1 MTGRAEFRA
10 VLCAAAVLFCLAAT
24 AERQPIDRYQSIIDR
39 QMFGQPPPNFDPT
52 VPPSQVQRG
61 SGSDE
66 TVLTHEQEV
75 IKSAIHFSAI
85 NVTPSGDVAVGFTDN
100 SDSKLPI
107 HYYLKVGEE
116 RNGWKVLEA
125 DPVKAKMKIAKDD
138 IEVELDLGANSGKGG
153 GATSRI
159 GAMAAGNAG
168 VGRRP
173 GGLLSG
179 GVRRPIGEGEQPR
192 PGLMGSSLRERRAL
206 REQAR
211 QEEIAKEKELE
222 AKRRAEAA
230 AKEEE
235 KEKEREAQRQAERE
249 EQRRELQ
256 SLKDE
261 LKAQREAAERARAER
276 EAARQ
281 DENAEDEN

>member
-1 MTGRAEFRA
+1 M
-10 VLCAAAVLFCLAAT
+10 
-24 AERQPIDRYQSIIDR
+24 
-39 QMFGQPPPNFDPT
+39 
-52 VPPSQVQRG
+52 
-61 SGSDE
+61 
-66 TVLTHEQEV
+66 

-85 NVTPSGDVAVGFTDN
+85 NVTPAGDVAVGFTDN
-100 SDSKLPI
+100 SDQKMPV
-107 HYYLKVGEE
+107 HYYLKVGES

-138 IEVELDLGANSGKGG
+138 VEVELDLGANSAKGG
-153 GATSRI
+153 GSASRRG
-159 GAMAAGNAG
+159 GAANALGADFRSRRLGLRRQDAENDSSRG
-168 VGRRP
+168 VG
-173 GGLLSG
+173 G
-179 GVRRPIGEGEQPR
+179 
-192 PGLMGSSLRERRAL
+192 SLRERRAL

-256 SLKDE
+256 LLKDE
-261 LKAQREAAERARAER
+261 LKAQREAAERERAERR

>member
-1 MTGRAEFRA
+1 MTVRSETGLA
-10 VLCAAAVLFCLAAT
+10 LCAVAALCCLAAI

-52 VPPSQVQRG
+52 VPPNLVQKG
-61 SGSDE
+61 AGE
-66 TVLTHEQEV
+66 EKELTREQEA
-75 IKSAIHFSAI
+75 IKSSIHFSAI
-85 NVTPSGDVAVGFTDN
+85 NVTPDGSVAVGFTDN
-100 SDSKLPI
+100 SDPKTPI
-107 HYYLKVGEE
+107 HYYLKVGES

-138 IEVELDLGANSGKGG
+138 VEVALGLGANSAKGG
-153 GATSRI
+153 GSTSR
-159 GAMAAGNAG
+159 GGVASNASAANS
-168 VGRRP
+168 RP
-173 GGLLSG
+173 GGILGSRRFGAGDGSPRGFG
-179 GVRRPIGEGEQPR
+179 G
-192 PGLMGSSLRERRAL
+192 SLRERRAL
-206 REQAR
+206 KEQAR

-222 AKRRAEAA
+222 AARRAEAA

-235 KEKEREAQRQAERE
+235 REKEREAQRQAERE

-261 LKAQREAAERARAER
+261 LKAQREAAERARAEQ

-281 DENAEDEN
+281 NENAEDEN

>member
-1 MTGRAEFRA
+1 MTGKGEFRA
-10 VLCAAAVLFCLAAT
+10 AFCAVASLFCLAAV

-52 VPPSQVQRG
+52 KPASQVQKG
-61 SGSDE
+61 ASDE
-66 TVLTHEQEV
+66 KELTREQEAV
-75 IKSAIHFSAI
+75 KSSIHFSAI

-100 SDSKLPI
+100 SDSKLPV

-125 DPVKAKMKIAKDD
+125 DPIKATMKVAKGD
-138 IEVELDLGANSGKGG
+138 IEVALDLGANSAKGG
-153 GATSRI
+153 GSTAR
-159 GAMAAGNAG
+159 AG
-168 VGRRP
+168 VNAAPAIAANRRAGLL
-173 GGLLSG
+173 GGGVKRPLSG
-179 GVRRPIGEGEQPR
+179 GAEPR
-192 PGLMGSSLRERRAL
+192 TGMPGASLRERRAL

-211 QEEIAKEKELE
+211 AEEAAKEKELE
-222 AKRRAEAA
+222 AKRQAEAA
-230 AKEEE
+230 E

-256 SLKDE
+256 LLKDE
-261 LKAQREAAERARAER
+261 LKAQREAVERARAER

>member
-1 MTGRAEFRA
+1 MTLRAETELAICA
-10 VLCAAAVLFCLAAT
+10 VAGLCCFVAV

-52 VPPSQVQRG
+52 IPPSQVQKG
-61 SGSDE
+61 NVSDD
-66 TVLTHEQEV
+66 TVLTDEQKA

-85 NVTPSGDVAVGFTDN
+85 NVTPDGSVAVGFTDN
-100 SDSKLPI
+100 SDQKTPI
-107 HYYLKVGEE
+107 HYYLKVGES

-125 DPVKAKMKIAKDD
+125 DPIKAKMKIAKDD
-138 IEVELDLGANSGKGG
+138 VEVALDLGANSAKGG
-153 GATSRI
+153 GSTSR
-159 GAMAAGNAG
+159 
-168 VGRRP
+168 
-173 GGLLSG
+173 GGLPSNAHG
-179 GVRRPIGEGEQPR
+179 ANFR
-192 PGLMGSSLRERRAL
+192 PGLFGSRRPAGSGDDSAKALGASLRERRAL

-211 QEEIAKEKELE
+211 QEELAKEKELE

-235 KEKEREAQRQAERE
+235 REKAREAQRLADRE
-249 EQRRELQ
+249 EQLRELQ

-261 LKAQREAAERARAER
+261 LKAQREDREAAERMRAER

-281 DENAEDEN
+281 NENAEDEN

>member
-1 MTGRAEFRA
+1 MTVRSENKLS
-10 VLCAAAVLFCLAAT
+10 LCAVAALCCLAAV

-52 VPPSQVQRG
+52 VPPSQVQKG

-66 TVLTHEQEV
+66 MVLTDEQKAV
-75 IKSAIHFSAI
+75 KSAIHFSAI
-85 NVTPSGDVAVGFTDN
+85 NVTPAGDVAVGFTDN
-100 SDSKLPI
+100 SDSKLPV

-125 DPVKAKMKIAKDD
+125 DPVKATMKVAKGDV
-138 IEVELDLGANSGKGG
+138 EVELDLGANSGKGG
-153 GATSRI
+153 GSTSRI
-159 GAMAAGNAG
+159 GAMSAGNIGA
-168 VGRRP
+168 GRRM
-173 GGLLSG
+173 GLLG
-179 GVRRPIGEGEQPR
+179 GGRRLSGEGDNSR

-211 QEEIAKEKELE
+211 QEELAKEKEIE
-222 AKRRAEAA
+222 AKRQAEAA
-230 AKEEE
+230 EKEAE
-235 KEKEREAQRQAERE
+235 KEKEREAQRQADRE

-256 SLKDE
+256 LLKDE
-261 LKAQREAAERARAER
+261 LKAQREAAERARAEK

-281 DENAEDEN
+281 NEDAEDEN

>member
-1 MTGRAEFRA
+1 MTGRIEFRPA
-10 VLCAAAVLFCLAAT
+10 LLVVAACACLAAS
-24 AERQPIDRYQSIIDR
+24 AERQPVERYQSIIDR

-52 VPPSQVQRG
+52 VPPGLVQKG
-61 SGSDE
+61 SSE
-66 TVLTHEQEV
+66 EKELTREQEAV
-75 IKSAIHFSAI
+75 KSSIHFSAI

-100 SDSKLPI
+100 SDSKMPI
-107 HYYLKVGEE
+107 HYYLKVNEV

-125 DPVKAKMKIAKDD
+125 DPVKATMKIAKGD
-138 IEVELDLGANSGKGG
+138 IEVELDLGANSAKGG
-153 GATSRI
+153 GAASRRGVASNAP
-159 GAMAAGNAG
+159 GADLRSRRLGLRRQDAENDSPRG
-168 VGRRP
+168 VG
-173 GGLLSG
+173 G
-179 GVRRPIGEGEQPR
+179 
-192 PGLMGSSLRERRAL
+192 SLRERRAL

-211 QEEIAKEKELE
+211 QEELAKERELE

-256 SLKDE
+256 LLKDE
-261 LKAQREAAERARAER
+261 LKAQREAAERER
-276 EAARQ
+276 TERRESARQ

>member
-1 MTGRAEFRA
+1 MTVRFETGL
-10 VLCAAAVLFCLAAT
+10 VLCAVAALCCFAAV

-52 VPPSQVQRG
+52 VPPSMVQKG
-61 SGSDE
+61 SSE
-66 TVLTHEQEV
+66 EKELTREQEA
-75 IKSAIHFSAI
+75 IKSSIHFSAI
-85 NVTPSGDVAVGFTDN
+85 NVTPDGSVAVGFTDN
-100 SDSKLPI
+100 SDSKTPI
-107 HYYLKVGEE
+107 HYYLKVGES

-125 DPVKAKMKIAKDD
+125 DPVKAKMRIAKDD
-138 IEVELDLGANSGKGG
+138 VEVALDLGANSAKGG
-153 GATSRI
+153 GSTSRGG
-159 GAMAAGNAG
+159 GASNA
-168 VGRRP
+168 P
-173 GGLLSG
+173 GANT
-179 GVRRPIGEGEQPR
+179 R
-192 PGLMGSSLRERRAL
+192 PGLLGSRRFGAGGDSSRGLGGSLRERRAL

-211 QEEIAKEKELE
+211 QEELAKERELE
-222 AKRRAEAA
+222 AKREQERAEREKA
-230 AKEEE
+230 EREE
-235 KEKEREAQRQAERE
+235 KAQREAERE

>member
-1 MTGRAEFRA
+1 MTVRSENKLS
-10 VLCAAAVLFCLAAT
+10 LCAVAAICCLAAV

-52 VPPSQVQRG
+52 IPPNLVHKG

-66 TVLTHEQEV
+66 TVLTDEQKAV
-75 IKSAIHFSAI
+75 KSAIHFSAI
-85 NVTPSGDVAVGFTDN
+85 NVTPAGDVAVGFTDN
-100 SDSKLPI
+100 SDSKMPI

-125 DPVKAKMKIAKDD
+125 DPVKATMKVAKGDV
-138 IEVELDLGANSGKGG
+138 EVELDLGANSGKGG
-153 GATSRI
+153 GSTSRI
-159 GAMAAGNAG
+159 GAMSAGNIGA
-168 VGRRP
+168 GRRM
-173 GGLLSG
+173 GLLG
-179 GVRRPIGEGEQPR
+179 GARRLSGEGDNSR

-211 QEEIAKEKELE
+211 QEELAKEKEIE
-222 AKRRAEAA
+222 AKRQAEAA
-230 AKEEE
+230 EREAE
-235 KEKEREAQRQAERE
+235 KEKEREAQRQADRE

-256 SLKDE
+256 LLKDE
-261 LKAQREAAERARAER
+261 LKAQREAAERARAEK

-281 DENAEDEN
+281 NEDAEDEN

>member
-1 MTGRAEFRA
+1 MIGKGEYRAAFCA
-10 VLCAAAVLFCLAAT
+10 VASLCCLAAV

-52 VPPSQVQRG
+52 KPASQVQKG
-61 SGSDE
+61 AGDE
-66 TVLTHEQEV
+66 QALTREQEA

-85 NVTPSGDVAVGFTDN
+85 NVTPAGDIAVGFTDN

-125 DPVKAKMKIAKDD
+125 DPVKATMKVAKGD
-138 IEVELDLGANSGKGG
+138 IEVALDLGANSAKGG
-153 GATSRI
+153 GSAARTGATAAASTASNAPAIATAGRRAGLLTSRRPVGLASEQMTG
-159 GAMAAGNAG
+159 GA
-168 VGRRP
+168 
-173 GGLLSG
+173 
-179 GVRRPIGEGEQPR
+179 
-192 PGLMGSSLRERRAL
+192 SLRERRAA

-211 QEEIAKEKELE
+211 QEELAKEKELE
-222 AKRRAEAA
+222 DKRKAEAA
-230 AKEEE
+230 E

-256 SLKDE
+256 LLKDE
-261 LKAQREAAERARAER
+261 LKAQREAVERARAER
-276 EAARQ
+276 EAARRN
-281 DENAEDEN
+281 ENAEDES

>member
-1 MTGRAEFRA
+1 MTGKSEFRA
-10 VLCAAAVLFCLAAT
+10 IFCAAAALFCLAVV

-52 VPPSQVQRG
+52 IPPSQVQKG
-61 SGSDE
+61 SASNE
-66 TVLTHEQEV
+66 KELTREQEAV
-75 IKSAIHFSAI
+75 KSSIHFSAI
-85 NVTPSGDVAVGFTDN
+85 NVTPTGDVAVGFTDN
-100 SDSKLPI
+100 SDRKLPI
-107 HYYLKVGEE
+107 HYYLKVGEA

-125 DPVKAKMKIAKDD
+125 DPVKAKMKIAKGD

-168 VGRRP
+168 AGRRLI
-173 GGLLSG
+173 GGA
-179 GVRRPIGEGEQPR
+179 RRPADDGEQPR
-192 PGLMGSSLRERRAL
+192 PGLIGGASLRERRAL

-222 AKRRAEAA
+222 EKRRAEAA

-235 KEKEREAQRQAERE
+235 KEKEREAQRQAEKE
-249 EQRRELQ
+249 EQRQALQ
-256 SLKDE
+256 LLKDE
-261 LKAQREAAERARAER
+261 LKAQREAMERARADQ

-281 DENAEDEN
+281 NENAEDEN

>member
-1 MTGRAEFRA
+1 MRSETKLVICA
-10 VLCAAAVLFCLAAT
+10 VATLCCFAAV

-52 VPPSQVQRG
+52 VPPNMVQKG
-61 SGSDE
+61 AGE
-66 TVLTHEQEV
+66 EKELTREQEA
-75 IKSAIHFSAI
+75 IKSSIHFSAI
-85 NVTPSGDVAVGFTDN
+85 NVTPDGSVAVGFTDN
-100 SDSKLPI
+100 SDPKTPI
-107 HYYLKVGEE
+107 HYYLKVGES

-138 IEVELDLGANSGKGG
+138 VEVALDLGANSAKGG
-153 GATSRI
+153 GSTSRGGVASNAS
-159 GAMAAGNAG
+159 GANS
-168 VGRRP
+168 RL
-173 GGLLSG
+173 GLLGSRRFGAGGDSSG
-179 GVRRPIGEGEQPR
+179 TGG
-192 PGLMGSSLRERRAL
+192 SLRERRAL

-211 QEEIAKEKELE
+211 QEELAKEKELE